1 MTDTAQRVV
10 RAARTAFAAHGYGG
24 ASMRTIAAEVGVTAM
39 ALYNYAP
46 SKAALL
52 QLVFDETM
60 TEVYGSLSEAVA
72 GQESVLE
79 EVRAILER
87 SGEILQDDPDLLHFL
102 IRVILDR
109 QQDELNDLELL
120 APPVVAFFDGLV
132 GRAVSRQE
140 LARRDGQRLATFVT
154 MLLWGIIAVAA
165 SDPAS
170 IRHAVETAKWAAAGR
185 LG

>member
-1 MTDTAQRVV
+1 
-10 RAARTAFAAHGYGG
+10 
-24 ASMRTIAAEVGVTAM
+24 MRTIAADVGVTAM

-60 TEVYGSLSEAVA
+60 AEVYGSLSEAVA
-72 GQESVLE
+72 GQESVVG
-79 EVRAILER
+79 EVHAILER
-87 SGEILQDDPDLLHFL
+87 SGEILRDDPDLLQFL

-109 QQDELNDLELL
+109 RQDELNDLELL
-120 APPVVAFFDGLV
+120 APPVVAFFDGLID
-132 GRAVSRQE
+132 RAVSRQE
-140 LARRDGQRLATFVT
+140 LTRRDGQRVATFVT
-154 MLLWGIIAVAA
+154 MLLWGIIALAA

-170 IRHAVETAKWAAAGR
+170 IRPAVETAKWAAAGR

>member
-1 MTDTAQRVV
+1 MTDTRLRVV
-10 RAARTAFAAHGYGG
+10 RAARAAFAEHGYGG
-24 ASMRTIAAEVGVTAM
+24 ASMRTIAADVGVTAM

-52 QLVFDETM
+52 QLVFDQTM

-72 GQESVLE
+72 GQESLVG
-79 EVRAILER
+79 EVHAILER
-87 SGEILQDDPDLLHFL
+87 SGEILRSEPDLLHFL

-120 APPVVAFFDGLV
+120 APPIVAFFEGLI
-132 GRAVSRQE
+132 GRAVSREE
-140 LARRDGQRLATFVT
+140 LTRRDGQRVATFVT
-154 MLLWGIIAVAA
+154 MLLWGIIALAA

-170 IRHAVETAKWAAAGR
+170 ISRAVETAKWAASGR

>member
-1 MTDTAQRVV
+1 
-10 RAARTAFAAHGYGG
+10 
-24 ASMRTIAAEVGVTAM
+24 MRTIAAEVGVTAM

-170 IRHAVETAKWAAAGR
+170 IGHAVETAKWAAAGR
-185 LG
+185 LA